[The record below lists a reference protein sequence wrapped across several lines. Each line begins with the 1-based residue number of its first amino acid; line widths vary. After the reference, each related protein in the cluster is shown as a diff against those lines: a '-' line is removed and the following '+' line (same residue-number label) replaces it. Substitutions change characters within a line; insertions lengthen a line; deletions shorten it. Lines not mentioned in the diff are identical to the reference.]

1 LKNIVPA
8 TLEPGD
14 PGRIEVS
21 ASRRHATQ
29 EPAMKIAQVTPLY
42 EAVPPRLYGGTE
54 RVVAHLTDA
63 LVELG
68 HDVTLFAS
76 ADARTRARLIPV
88 RDQAI
93 RLDPAPLKS
102 DLAAHMAQLAEV
114 LDRADRFDVIHFHT
128 DMIHFPFFEG
138 WADKTVTT
146 LHGRLDLKD
155 LAPIYERWTEYGL
168 VSISDDQRRPLPHA
182 NWRATVHHGMPGD
195 LYRFSPRS
203 EGYLAFLGR
212 ISPEKRPDRAIEIA
226 TRLNKPLKIAAK
238 IDAADRAYWETKI
251 EPLVRGN
258 PLVEFVGEIG
268 DDQKSAFL
276 GGAEALL
283 FPIDWPEP
291 FGLVMIEAMA
301 CGTPVVTFACGS
313 TPEIIE
319 DGATGFLV
327 WTMEEAV
334 AAAAQAHRLDREAI
348 RARFDLRFSA
358 TAMARRYLDVYA
370 DLLAQRP
377 FAAPMRTME
386 EERSFAALA

>member
-1 LKNIVPA
+1 MP
-8 TLEPGD
+8 
-14 PGRIEVS
+14 
-21 ASRRHATQ
+21 
-29 EPAMKIAQVTPLY
+29 
-42 EAVPPRLYGGTE
+42 EAAHGAL
-54 RVVAHLTDA
+54 VVAIDGPA
-63 LVELG
+63 ASG
-68 HDVTLFAS
+68 KGTLARRL
-76 ADARTRARLIPV
+76 ADL
-88 RDQAI
+88 
-93 RLDPAPLKS
+93 
-102 DLAAHMAQLAEV
+102 
-114 LDRADRFDVIHFHT
+114 
-128 DMIHFPFFEG
+128 
-138 WADKTVTT
+138 

-155 LAPIYERWTEYGL
+155 LPEVYRRWSDFGL
-168 VSISDDQRRPLPHA
+168 VSISDDQRKPLAFA
-182 NWRATVHHGMPGD
+182 NWTATVHHGMPGD
-195 LYRFSPRS
+195 QYRFSAKS
-203 EGYLAFLGR
+203 DGYLAFLGR

-238 IDAADRAYWETKI
+238 IDAADRAYWEAEI

-268 DDQKSAFL
+268 DTEKSAFL

-301 CGTPVVTFACGS
+301 CGTPVVAFACGS

-327 WTMEEAV
+327 SSMEEAV